1 VVIKMPTKEE
11 VAFRLAQSHFAVEP
25 GISMIFRLLSEE
37 ARENEPREPVKLLEV
52 NEDSIPVGIRPVY
65 FRPHSASGIVFP
77 SAIIEITPEEFDQ
90 LSRGDATHRLPPGWR
105 IGYPIER
112 STSPQ
117 GAAR

>member
-1 VVIKMPTKEE
+1 MTTREEKEE

-25 GISMIFRLLSEE
+25 GILKIFRLLNEE
-37 ARENEPREPVKLLEV
+37 ARENEPGEPVKLLEV
-52 NEDSIPVGIRPVY
+52 NDDTIPVGIRPVY

-77 SAIIEITPEEFDQ
+77 SAIVEITPEEFAQ
-90 LSRGDATHRLPPGWR
+90 LGCGDNAHRLPPGWR